1 MPKSAHP
8 PATPS
13 FEAALA
19 ELEAI
24 VQNMEMGQ
32 MSLEASLAAYQRGV
46 ELLKACQSTLAAAEQ
61 KISVLEG
68 GELRELAGAV
78 GNGVGA

>member
-13 FEAALA
+13 FESALS

-24 VQNMEMGQ
+24 VQNMENGQ
-32 MSLEASLAAYQRGV
+32 MSLEASLGAYQRGM
-46 ELLKACQSTLAAAEQ
+46 ELLKHCQSTLTAAEQ
-61 KISVLEG
+61 KIAVLEG
-68 GELRELAGAV
+68 GELHQLPAISDNGA
-78 GNGVGA
+78 AT

>member
-8 PATPS
+8 ATPPS
-13 FEAALA
+13 FESALS

-32 MSLEASLAAYQRGV
+32 MTLEDSLGAYQRGMA
-46 ELLKACQSTLAAAEQ
+46 LLKHCQSTLSAAEQ
-61 KISVLEG
+61 KIAVLEG
-68 GELRELAGAV
+68 DELRDISGKGAR
-78 GNGVGA
+78 A

>member
-1 MPKSAHP
+1 MSKSAHP
-8 PATPS
+8 PAVPS

-24 VQNMEMGQ
+24 VQNMENGQ
-32 MSLEASLAAYQRGV
+32 LSLEASLSAYQRGM
-46 ELLKACQSTLAAAEQ
+46 ELLKACQATLAAAEQ

-68 GELRELAGAV
+68 GELRELPGAV
-78 GNGVGA
+78 GNGATA